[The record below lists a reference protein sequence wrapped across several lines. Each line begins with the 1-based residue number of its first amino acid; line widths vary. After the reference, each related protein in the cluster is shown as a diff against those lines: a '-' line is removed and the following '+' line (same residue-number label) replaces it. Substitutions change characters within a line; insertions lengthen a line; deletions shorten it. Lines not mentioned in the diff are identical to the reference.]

1 MKISH
6 ALIIEK
12 LGGVTA
18 VANRLGIKPPSVSGW
33 IAEQKNSIPEGRLIE
48 LGAEIEKVTP
58 YRRWHLRPDDWF
70 VIWPELIGTPGAPRL
85 VAGAAEKKASS
96 AWTAVHGTATGAP
109 RSPRLPREGPSAQ
122 RERTRRQ
129 GAPR

>member
-33 IAEQKNSIPEGRLIE
+33 IADQKNSIPEGRLIE

-70 VIWPELIGTPGAPRL
+70 VIWPELIGTQGAPRIPT
-85 VAGAAEKKASS
+85 GTAAKKPTGS
-96 AWTAVHGTATGAP
+96 AWTAVHGTASSAP
-109 RSPRLPREGPSAQ
+109 RSL
-122 RERTRRQ
+122 RTRRD
-129 GAPR
+129 GPNATKERK